1 MMTSFLSFWQRHWRR
16 QGKRPQSVPFVLVGI
31 HIIFDDCNFNWF
43 PSVFDKENAQL
54 KQQLILAQ
62 QQIASLQGKQ
72 ACEKVPAQP
81 IHSHPVATPCRAAQT
96 PQVPSPKTSSGSD
109 GKSVPETPSPP
120 NRFEKKD
127 AKEMCMYVSLCR
139 YLQQTPIYQQYIY
152 IYCILETFIDPA
164 HRIYLCRALKP
175 EWDASAKGKR
185 MDGYRYRNGC
195 IWNGVTQKPGK
206 RWQTGS
212 WLLVWTRMGVRVMFC
227 CHFCSMINTCMWRR
241 NSWPNR
247 RWSTK
252 RKCPGVGLFRKDG
265 IQKRKWQKHS
275 SGNRLSAISNMWYTY
290 NI

>member
-72 ACEKVPAQP
+72 ASEKVPAQP

-152 IYCILETFIDPA
+152 TVY
-164 HRIYLCRALKP
+164 
-175 EWDASAKGKR
+175 
-185 MDGYRYRNGC
+185 
-195 IWNGVTQKPGK
+195 
-206 RWQTGS
+206 
-212 WLLVWTRMGVRVMFC
+212 
-227 CHFCSMINTCMWRR
+227 
-241 NSWPNR
+241 
-247 RWSTK
+247 
-252 RKCPGVGLFRKDG
+252 
-265 IQKRKWQKHS
+265 
-275 SGNRLSAISNMWYTY
+275 
-290 NI
+290 